1 MQRRTLVVK
10 TFASRNFYEW
20 KKMQDFYV
28 LLTLTFYELTKKEIF
43 GCINIRESI
52 KYEIL
57 TEINFRKL

>member
-1 MQRRTLVVK
+1 
-10 TFASRNFYEW
+10 
-20 KKMQDFYV
+20 MQDFYV